1 MLILIVILKGYLSRK
16 NFYPCNDDS
25 NQMDAPLLD
34 LITGLAAFGIFV
46 VLIVGLPLVMPHAIA
61 YLVAIIGF
69 LIVMSGAGYVINDKI
84 A

>member
-1 MLILIVILKGYLSRK
+1 
-16 NFYPCNDDS
+16 
-25 NQMDAPLLD
+25 MDAPLLD